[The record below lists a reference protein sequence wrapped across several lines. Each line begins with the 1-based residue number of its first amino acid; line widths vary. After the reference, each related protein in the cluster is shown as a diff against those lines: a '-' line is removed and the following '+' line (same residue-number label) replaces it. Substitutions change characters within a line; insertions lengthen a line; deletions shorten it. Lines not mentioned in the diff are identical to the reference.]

1 MNSNFALVG
10 LLARPLATAVFS
22 LVLMSCGG
30 GGSAPAAPPTPSG
43 TGVTVGADVTVPTVA
58 ITLPASSGMYI
69 ANSSPLVLSG
79 SAADDVGV
87 SQVSWGND
95 LGGSGTAT
103 GTTSWSASGIV
114 LQSGTNTITVT
125 ARDAANNT
133 ASASI
138 VVIYNTGPQTVY
150 FISPTGNDANSG
162 RDPGAPLRT
171 FANAFSRMSP
181 GDELILLDGQY
192 TTANTGVM
200 HWDPATYS
208 TRSAQPPSGTG
219 IATPTYIHALNP
231 GAVVVNGPLFIGRSN
246 RKDLYI
252 KIQGITFEGGGHI
265 YNGDYITIKE
275 SGFHGPFA
283 VGTNGHHMYSDHN
296 LIEDVW
302 IWASGQR
309 VIAINYRSHQNVW
322 RRVVVRGDGCGTLD
336 CTGSGNPNVG
346 ITVYDSSDISMQN
359 VIVVDRVLEP
369 GDEPYADFAVAQ
381 HTPDARYYFG
391 RNEWLGTMSI
401 KSPDSGYYMEPD
413 AGATLD
419 PTIKISNAVA
429 WDASGTGVNL
439 GRAGTNNLLEN
450 LTVKAIRLGFDGIRA
465 ASPTTGVVRN
475 SLVAGSGRYGINSIY
490 PPAHVNVFGSA
501 SANYN
506 QTTCSANCLTSNPL
520 ADGSPSSLKYLPR
533 IEAGSVLKAAGA
545 SGADIGAN
553 VLLRIGIEGTRYGD
567 AGYNSPTADAL
578 WPWPNEDRIKS
589 QMCANTTRGFCSTG
603 KRLDNVNNVT
613 LTSYIWEY
621 LGNPIPSG
629 IYP

>member
-1 MNSNFALVG
+1 MNSNLAPVR
-10 LLARPLATAVFS
+10 LLARPLATVVFS
-22 LVLMSCGG
+22 FVLMSCG

-43 TGVTVGADVTVPTVA
+43 ADVTAPTVA
-58 ITLPASSGMYI
+58 ITFPTSSGTYT
-69 ANSSPLVLSG
+69 AASSPLELSG

-87 SQVSWGND
+87 SQVSWVNN

-103 GTTSWSASGIV
+103 GTTSWSASGIA
-114 LQSGTNTITVT
+114 LQNGTNTITVT
-125 ARDAANNT
+125 ARDAANNIAT
-133 ASASI
+133 ASI
-138 VVIYNTGPQTVY
+138 VVFYNPGAETVY
-150 FISPTGNDANSG
+150 FISPTGDDANSG
-162 RDPGAPLRT
+162 LTQGAPLKT
-171 FANAFSRMSP
+171 FANAFLRMSP

-192 TTANTGVM
+192 TTTDTGVM
-200 HWDPATYS
+200 HWDTAIYS

-219 IATPTYIHALNP
+219 ITTPTFIHALNP
-231 GAVVVNGPLFIGRSN
+231 GAVFVNGPLFIGRST
-246 RKDLYI
+246 RKDSHI
-252 KIQGITFEGGGHI
+252 KIQGITFEGGGSVF
-265 YNGDYITIKE
+265 NGDYITIKE
-275 SGFHGPFA
+275 CGFHGAFG
-283 VGTNGHHMYSDHN
+283 VGSNDHDMYSDHN

-309 VIAINYRSHQNVW
+309 VVAINYRSHQNVW
-322 RRVVVRGDGCGTLD
+322 RRVVVRGDGCGTLN

-359 VIVVDRVLEP
+359 VIVVDRVLAS

-381 HTPDARYYFG
+381 HTPDPQYYFG

-413 AGATLD
+413 VGATLD

-439 GRAGTNNLLEN
+439 GRDGTNNLLEN
-450 LTVKAIRLGFDGIRA
+450 LTVKAISFDGIRVA
-465 ASPTTGVVRN
+465 PSLTTGVVRN
-475 SLVAGSGRYGINSIY
+475 SLVVGSGRYGINSIY
-490 PPAHVNVFGSA
+490 IPVHVNVFGSA
-501 SANYN
+501 VADYN
-506 QTTCSANCLTSNPL
+506 QTTCSVNCLTSNPL

-553 VLLRIGIEGTRYGD
+553 VLLRIGTAGTRFGD
-567 AGYNSPTADAL
+567 AGYNLPTADAL

-589 QMCANTTRGFCSTG
+589 QMCANTTRGFCSSG
-603 KRLDNVNNVT
+603 KRLDGVNNVT